1 MLLLSVRV
9 FFEKKKS
16 IDRSIPFR
24 LSNEQERKKGSRWGI
39 FEREKI
45 ARIGWSVR
53 DEKPSSKRTIRSKNG
68 QKVRDGIFRV
78 ERVRCLN
85 SIAFGGCF
93 KSTTSFRGINNLP
106 GENLRKTSINARR
119 RETRVKAHL
128 AKELHLSRGLPPGNR
143 WEAQG
148 PKVKIADELHH
159 RRCCCCCVF
168 SFQRN

>member
-1 MLLLSVRV
+1 LSVRV

-93 KSTTSFRGINNLP
+93 TSTTSFRGINNLP
-106 GENLRKTSINARR
+106 EGKICGRHHQNARR
-119 RETRVKAHL
+119 RGKQTHEIKAHL

-159 RRCCCCCVF
+159 RRCCCCVF